1 MNAFFG
7 GIVFGAILAGS
18 VFVIFITSIRRPHPR
33 REPVEARAFARLLL
47 GSCHCRGKA
56 DDRCG
61 RRTCTAPP
69 VRIALLIPPTNYRRE
84 HQ

>member
-33 REPVEARAFARLLL
+33 REPVEWMPEFHEPQPTVTTRILVN
-47 GSCHCRGKA
+47 
-56 DDRCG
+56 
-61 RRTCTAPP
+61 RRN
-69 VRIALLIPPTNYRRE
+69 IEI
-84 HQ
+84 